1 VSPLRTRRLETS
13 SLAAAREAAERRAGE
28 TGEDPLAPELRAELP
43 AEADRGRAL
52 EIGDIEWERG
62 TVYVQRA
69 WSEKAKAVGP
79 LKDSDKRRVPLTKEL
94 RRALQKHIAL
104 INAEGYKG
112 TTIPCVDDRGRKSE
126 RHAEL
131 MFPNRAHR
139 LEASSGAFYDHFWT
153 PLQRE
158 LKQEPKKYHA
168 TRHTF
173 ATWALESGE
182 EPLRVMAYL
191 GHASLQQRSAPT
203 TTRASAT
210 VASWVGWRGC
220 WSCRRSSRSTAT
232 SGDTK
237 GRENHTP
244 GPSSSCYSSH
254 FTFCRSPLRS
264 LASRELRSARCSAV
278 RCGLRAGAVLQRCGW
293 PRSRHPLG
301 PAR

>member
-1 VSPLRTRRLETS
+1 MSPLRTRRLETS
-13 SLAAAREAAERRAGE
+13 SLAAAREAAERRAGQ

-191 GHASLQQRSAPT
+191 GHASLQQTLGTYYHARI
-203 TTRASAT
+203 
-210 VASWVGWRGC
+210 GNRG
-220 WSCRRSSRSTAT
+220 
-232 SGDTK
+232 
-237 GRENHTP
+237 
-244 GPSSSCYSSH
+244 
-254 FTFCRSPLRS
+254 
-264 LASRELRSARCSAV
+264 ELGGMERM
-278 RCGLRAGAVLQRCGW
+278 LEL
-293 PRSRHPLG
+293 
-301 PAR
+301 PAKQ

>member
-1 VSPLRTRRLETS
+1 MV
-13 SLAAAREAAERRAGE
+13 REGE
-28 TGEDPLAPELRAELP
+28 G
-43 AEADRGRAL
+43 GR
-52 EIGDIEWERG
+52 
-62 TVYVQRA
+62 
-69 WSEKAKAVGP
+69 P
-79 LKDSDKRRVPLTKEL
+79 SDKRRVPLTKEL

-191 GHASLQQRSAPT
+191 GHASLQQTLGTYYHARI
-203 TTRASAT
+203 
-210 VASWVGWRGC
+210 GNRG
-220 WSCRRSSRSTAT
+220 
-232 SGDTK
+232 
-237 GRENHTP
+237 
-244 GPSSSCYSSH
+244 
-254 FTFCRSPLRS
+254 
-264 LASRELRSARCSAV
+264 ELGGMERM
-278 RCGLRAGAVLQRCGW
+278 LEL
-293 PRSRHPLG
+293 
-301 PAR
+301 PAKQ